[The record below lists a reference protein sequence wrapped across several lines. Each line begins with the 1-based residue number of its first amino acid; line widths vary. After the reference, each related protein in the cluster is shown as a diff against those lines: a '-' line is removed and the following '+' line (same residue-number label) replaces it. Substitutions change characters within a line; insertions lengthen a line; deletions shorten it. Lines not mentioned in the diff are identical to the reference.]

1 MLILNGLYCG
11 DSFAACDNEGSL
23 SMRLFLR
30 RLIVFGICCA
40 AASPMG
46 MPTDAQTPPAGG
58 KADRP
63 EHRRVGWRTYRSPEY
78 GFTIDYPMNISFYG
92 SHPDRAEMKGSYI
105 PICDQ
110 TTVACFEYNGN
121 EYAGTIMEAAG
132 LSVNVLRDLRTE
144 QDCNDIETHSSPIK
158 TEIINGINFHYGIIG
173 SAGLGH
179 GEGGPSYR
187 AFYQNVCFEIAV
199 GIAETN
205 ARADEPGTKQ
215 FDDKKLNEILNEMVH
230 TFRFI
235 GDVVDGSAWK
245 VYSDG
250 GCGGSFEYPDGDS
263 VVKTIEYSQAGYY
276 SNDITCSQ
284 CFSNDGRDYT
294 VAVKGQM
301 NDVSQLN
308 TWLKSSGLPDLS
320 TAQVAT
326 KSTSWTEYQV
336 EPYVY
341 VFGQN
346 RVFILSVSDSEHHA
360 ITPNGDRV
368 FSHLMKSFRMP

>member
-1 MLILNGLYCG
+1 
-11 DSFAACDNEGSL
+11 
-23 SMRLFLR
+23 MRLFLR
-30 RLIVFGICCA
+30 RLIVFVICSA
-40 AASPMG
+40 AAGSIG
-46 MPTDAQTPPAGG
+46 LPTDARTPPAGG
-58 KADRP
+58 TVASP
-63 EHRRVGWRTYRSPEY
+63 EHRRLGWRTYRSPEY
-78 GFTIDYPMNISFYG
+78 GFTMDYPANISFYG
-92 SHPDRAEMKGSYI
+92 SHPDPAEMKGSYI

-144 QDCNDIETHSSPIK
+144 QDCNDIESHSIPTK

-173 SAGLGH
+173 TGGLGH

-187 AFYQNVCFEIAV
+187 VLYQNVCFEIAV

-205 ARADEPGTKQ
+205 ARVGEPGIKE
-215 FDDKKLNEILNEMVH
+215 FNDKKLNEILHEMVH

-235 GDVVDGSAWK
+235 GDVVDGPAWK

-250 GCGGSFEYPDGDS
+250 GCGGSFEYPDGDT
-263 VVKTIEYSQAGYY
+263 VVKTIEYSQAGYS

-284 CFSNDGRDYT
+284 YFSNDGRDYT
-294 VAVKGQM
+294 VAVKVQIK
-301 NDVSQLN
+301 DVSQLN

-320 TAQVAT
+320 KAQVVS
-326 KSTSWTEYQV
+326 KSTSWTEYQA

-346 RVFILSVSDSEHHA
+346 RVFILSVSDSEQRA
-360 ITPNGDRV
+360 ITRNGDRV
-368 FSHLMKSFRMP
+368 FSHLIKSFRMP